1 MSRAII
7 VTAAAGACVCAG
19 VAARSAPAPAQ
30 APATIALA
38 ACVDQQ
44 FDTVT
49 VSGSGYAPESK
60 LLIVVA
66 PTSRGSVMG
75 GSNPVE
81 VRPDGSFKVKV
92 NLFNAG
98 RLPLD
103 VRPRKFTLT
112 AYPQSDGDGTNPAL
126 ATTTF
131 WATQFQAYARTEG
144 NSIDARVRW
153 RIDGFPTGAPVWIHY
168 RYRGREA
175 RREKVGT
182 AKGPCGS
189 VRFTQRVLP
198 RKIAKRGAW
207 VVKIT
212 PDRIFDPHRRQPV
225 VTRKLSVESL
235 KRHHRVYL
243 STTEADLR
251 YRDRWRE

>member
-1 MSRAII
+1 MNRAII

-19 VAARSAPAPAQ
+19 VAASSAPAPAQ
-30 APATIALA
+30 APATLALA
-38 ACVDQQ
+38 ECVDQR

-75 GSNPVE
+75 GSNPVD
-81 VRPDGSFKVKV
+81 VRPDGTFSVKV

-103 VRPRKFTLT
+103 VRPTKFTLT
-112 AYPQSDGDGTNPAL
+112 AYRQSDDDGPNPAL

-131 WATQFQAYARTEG
+131 WATEFQAYTSTEG

-168 RYRGREA
+168 RHRGREA
-175 RREKVGT
+175 RRERVGT

-189 VRFTQRVLP
+189 VRFTQPILP

-212 PDRIFDPHRRQPV
+212 PDRTFDPHRRQPV

-235 KRHHRVYL
+235 KRHHPAYVIL
-243 STTEADLR
+243 TDEDLR
-251 YRDRWRE
+251 YRDRWRG